1 MNLFSEC
8 FSFIMDC
15 LSEFTYILSN
25 WRLTNTVSL
34 LSFIVGAFILGY
46 IVNLMIPKG

>member
-15 LSEFTYILSN
+15 LSEFTYTLVT
-25 WRLTNTVSL
+25 WRLTDTVTL

>member
-15 LSEFTYILSN
+15 LSEFVYTLGS
-25 WRLTNTVSL
+25 WQLTNTVTL